1 MENLDSF
8 CEFEWDSILF
18 SLEKVNI
25 LPRFKELFW
34 EEVISNQYIMGVN
47 DKFFPELSLLASNDE
62 DERFI
67 DYYNTLNE
75 VVCDSSGFLDGQP
88 YPIIINRIKKEFD
101 YFQIIYFILKYRFA
115 SEDNVQSLILAH
127 QINKTIDERDENLDL
142 KKTVMNN
149 LDLTTLEEI
158 ATKLNLD
165 LSEDQKIN
173 YAREFLL
180 NAIENPTKALDTILT
195 DEEIEQV
202 VKHYLFRKSS

>member
-1 MENLDSF
+1 M
-8 CEFEWDSILF
+8 
-18 SLEKVNI
+18 
-25 LPRFKELFW
+25 
-34 EEVISNQYIMGVN
+34 
-47 DKFFPELSLLASNDE
+47 
-62 DERFI
+62 
-67 DYYNTLNE
+67 
-75 VVCDSSGFLDGQP
+75 
-88 YPIIINRIKKEFD
+88 
-101 YFQIIYFILKYRFA
+101 
-115 SEDNVQSLILAH
+115 ILAH

-202 VKHYLFRKSS
+202 VKHYLPLGSS